1 MWRKGKMMTVETKP
15 RVALYSRVSSEE
27 QANEGVSIDAQ
38 RAALKAYA
46 TGMNGEIFDEYVDGG
61 YSGGTDDRP
70 AFKRLIRDAREERLD
85 IIAVC
90 KLDRFFRNLR
100 LLLNYLY
107 ELEGLGIKFISVQ
120 EGLDTSTPYGKF
132 AVQIMG
138 IIAEFERGR
147 IGERVKDARR
157 HIISRGDWPGGSS
170 LYGYRWRNRE
180 RKWDIDTSEA
190 EVVRKVYDLYLNN
203 NLGMVPIA
211 DRLNDEGVLTRRGAR
226 WKENKI
232 RQILTHEA
240 YKGNHPLGIS
250 LPAIIDETTWQK
262 AQNKRE
268 EARTVRRDA
277 KGWLLQGLA
286 YCGDDG
292 HILKC
297 VKVSP
302 KQPAYYVCRARYEKK
317 RKGWRCDLPYIR
329 AEKLE
334 AAVWGRLKEV
344 LSDKDRLRDCVDKA
358 MTDLEARRTEVGSET
373 IAINKKL
380 DEILA
385 RKERLGIAFGDGMIS
400 EDLYKQMAAKLK
412 KQEAGL
418 LKSRGDLD
426 PSKVDGLAALEARI
440 AAVKGFLE
448 KGDFVLNDSGMYA
461 VSDRHYLPLGFN
473 PFRNTDG
480 KVAIGEI
487 EEMKTI
493 ISETTFSVKPGAISP
508 SDRYVN
514 IPTSPDVS
522 SIMWW
527 DAIEP
532 PEFFESDD
540 PGKRAP
546 DIIRNMRAVFQFF
559 DIKIFVYNDKV
570 EIRGTIPQQIIDMH
584 KVKQQP
590 IVSIINSRRESER
603 DLVKHVSSRYRIA
616 KNQPLLQILKNFFN
630 SIAEM
635 CSYMLLF

>member
-1 MWRKGKMMTVETKP
+1 M
-15 RVALYSRVSSEE
+15 ALYSRVSSDE

-38 RAALKAYA
+38 RAALKGYA
-46 TGMNGEIFDEYVDGG
+46 TGINGDIFDEYVDGG

-70 AFKRLIRDAREERLD
+70 AFKRLMRDAREKRFD

-100 LLLNYLY
+100 LLLNYLH
-107 ELEGLGIKFISVQ
+107 EMEGLGIKFISVQ

-138 IIAEFERGR
+138 VIAEFERGR
-147 IGERVKDARR
+147 IRERVKDARR

-170 LYGYRWRNRE
+170 LYGYRWHNRE
-180 RKWDIDTSEA
+180 HKWYINPSEA

-203 NLGMVPIA
+203 NLGMVPIT
-211 DRLNDEGVLTRRGAR
+211 DHLNDEGVLTKRGAR

-250 LPAIIDETTWQK
+250 LPAIVDETTWQK
-262 AQNKRE
+262 AQAKRE
-268 EARTVRRDA
+268 EARTVRRDS
-277 KGWLLQGLA
+277 KGWLLQGLV

-302 KQPAYYVCRARYEKK
+302 KHPAYYVCRARYEKK
-317 RKGWRCDLPYIR
+317 RKGWHCDLPYIR

-334 AAVWGRLKEV
+334 AEVWNRLKEV
-344 LSDKDRLRDCVDKA
+344 LSDKEKLRDCVDKA
-358 MTDLEARRTEVGSET
+358 MADLEARRTKVGSEA

-380 DEILA
+380 EEVLT

-412 KQEAGL
+412 KQEGAL
-418 LKSRGDLD
+418 LKSHGDLD

-461 VSDRHYLPLGFN
+461 VSGRHYLPLGFN

-480 KVAIGEI
+480 KVSIGEI
-487 EEMKTI
+487 QEMKTI
-493 ISETTFSVKPGAISP
+493 ISETVYSATPGAIAHP
-508 SDRYVN
+508 ARYVN
-514 IPTSPDVS
+514 IQDSNEVS
-522 SIMWW
+522 SIVWW
-527 DAIEP
+527 DAVEP
-532 PEFFESDD
+532 LEFFESYD
-540 PGKRAP
+540 PGKRAS

-559 DIKIFVYNDKV
+559 DIKIFVYNDHV
-570 EIRGTIPQQIIDMH
+570 EIRGTIPSQIIDMQ

-590 IVSIINSRRESER
+590 VVSIINSIRETER
-603 DLVKHVSSRYRIA
+603 DLSGG
-616 KNQPLLQILKNFFN
+616 
-630 SIAEM
+630 
-635 CSYMLLF
+635 